1 MRGSVGEEE
10 NCGRGRLAVAARGA
24 AVSLRTWVPRWWA
37 GDAGAAGAVL
47 SAALLPAEAGFR
59 GVAALRNAAYDRAVL
74 RTERAPVPVVSI
86 GNLAVGGAGK
96 TPVAAWVA
104 ARLRERGRRPGIALR
119 GYGEDEVLVH
129 RELNPQVPVFAAA
142 RRIEAARAAAQAG
155 CDVVVLDDGFQH
167 RALARDLDV
176 VLIAVKG
183 WHARPR
189 VLPRGPWREGPGA
202 LGRADVVVLTRKSAP
217 RARAEAVAREVERW
231 AAGKA
236 VVGCHLAPGRLAAL
250 HEGADLDPRS
260 LTGRPVLAV
269 AALADPGPFVEHLR
283 AAGARVEEALFGDH
297 HAFTSAEA
305 AGLADRAGE
314 RVVVMTR
321 KDAVKLRGLLP
332 ARARAYVLE
341 QTVRFD
347 WGEEALLAALE
358 RMPG

>member
-1 MRGSVGEEE
+1 M
-10 NCGRGRLAVAARGA
+10 
-24 AVSLRTWVPRWWA
+24 SLRTWVPRWWA
-37 GDAGAAGAVL
+37 GEAGAAGAVL

-74 RTERAPVPVVSI
+74 RVERAPVPVVSI

-104 ARLRERGRRPGIALR
+104 GRLLDSGRRPGIALR

-129 RELNPQVPVFAAA
+129 RELNPEVPVFAAA
-142 RRIEAARAAAQAG
+142 RRIEAARAAAEAG

-176 VLIAVKG
+176 VLIAVEG
-183 WHARPR
+183 WQARPR

-231 AAGKA
+231 TAGKI
-236 VVGCHLAPGRLAAL
+236 VVACHLAPGRLAAL
-250 HEGADLDPRS
+250 HGEGHLELSALD
-260 LTGRPVLAV
+260 GRPVLAV

-283 AAGARVEEALFGDH
+283 AAGATVEEALFGDH
-297 HAFTSAEA
+297 HAFTSTEA

-332 ARARAYVLE
+332 AGARAYVLE